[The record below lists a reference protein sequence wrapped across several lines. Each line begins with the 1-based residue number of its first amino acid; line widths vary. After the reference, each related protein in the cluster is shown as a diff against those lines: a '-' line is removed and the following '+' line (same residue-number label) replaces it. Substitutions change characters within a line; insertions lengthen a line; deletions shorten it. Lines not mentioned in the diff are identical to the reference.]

1 MLVAR
6 LDNLGKGASGAAVQN
21 IGLMLGLHA
30 GVGAREHGGCLTCRS
45 AWWSRSPASA
55 RCSRWTAVTPKI
67 APDAFIAPTAAVIGD
82 VVIGSE
88 TGIWFHCLVRGD
100 LQFIHIGARTNIQD
114 GTIIHVDSGGYST
127 TIGDDVTVGHNAVIH
142 ACTLKNRAFVG
153 ISATVLDGAVIEE
166 GGMLAAGGLLTPGKV
181 IGRNELWAG
190 TPARL
195 LRVMAPEERAKFD
208 RNAEVYRELARRFRA
223 GLRST
228 T

>member
-1 MLVAR
+1 MPEA
-6 LDNLGKGASGAAVQN
+6 LGQAVPVSGAFGPVFSLD
-21 IGLMLGLHA
+21 G
-30 GVGAREHGGCLTCRS
+30 
-45 AWWSRSPASA
+45 
-55 RCSRWTAVTPKI
+55 VTPTI
-67 APDAFIAPTAAVIGD
+67 APDAFIAPSAAVIGD
-82 VVIGSE
+82 VTIGSE

-114 GTIIHVDSGGYST
+114 GTIIHVDSGGFST

-181 IGRNELWAG
+181 IGPNELWAG

-195 LRVMAPEERAKFD
+195 LRVMSSEERAKFD
-208 RNAEVYRELARRFRA
+208 RNAEVYRELARRFRS
-223 GLRST
+223 GLRSVA
-228 T
+228 

>member
-1 MLVAR
+1 MPELSLGDGPVYT
-6 LDNLGKGASGAAVQN
+6 LDG
-21 IGLMLGLHA
+21 I
-30 GVGAREHGGCLTCRS
+30 
-45 AWWSRSPASA
+45 
-55 RCSRWTAVTPKI
+55 TPKI

-82 VVIGSE
+82 VEIGSE

-100 LQFIHIGARTNIQD
+100 LNIIRIGARTNIQD
-114 GTIIHVDSGGYST
+114 GAIIHVDSGGLATY
-127 TIGDDVTVGHNAVIH
+127 IGDDVTVGHNAVIH

-181 IGRNELWAG
+181 IGRNELWIGA
-190 TPARL
+190 PAKL
-195 LRVMAPEERAKFD
+195 ARVMTDEERRKFD
-208 RNAEVYRELARRFRA
+208 RNAEVYRDLARRFRS